1 MYLNQKIGASM
12 KIYSYKKDKK
22 TYYGFNIYL
31 GKDPLT
37 GKEKRTNRRGFK
49 SKKQAENAYLK
60 LRTQTPTK
68 PEAELKTFNDAYELW
83 LETWQTTVKEQT
95 VYKTKSLFKNQIIPY
110 IGNIP
115 IKEFTQLQAQ
125 AFIIDASKRYKNINT
140 INIYTKAV
148 LNYAKDLQVI
158 ETNPFNKV
166 KLPKGKSDIK
176 VSTTK
181 NYYTPEELKTFLEIT
196 KETEPLQTYAFFRLL
211 SHTGMRSGEAL
222 ALEWSDLNTK
232 TNTLTISKSI
242 SRDKNGKQIISTT
255 KTGNTR
261 KITLDTETTDIL
273 IKLKETNKK
282 YIFERSGKVVTR
294 SYPLKVLNR
303 IIEKNNLNKITV
315 HGFRHTHAT
324 ILLRMGKS
332 IKYIQERLGHADPTI
347 TLEIY
352 SHIME
357 EEEKETPEE
366 FASFLDS

>member
-1 MYLNQKIGASM
+1 M
-12 KIYSYKKDKK
+12 KIYSYTKDGK
-22 TYYGFNIYL
+22 TYYKFNIYL

-37 GKEKRTNRRGFK
+37 GKEIRTNRQGFK

-68 PEAELKTFNDAYELW
+68 PEIKIKTFNDAYEIW
-83 LETWQTTVKEQT
+83 LETWQTTVKDQS
-95 VYKTKSLFKNQIIPY
+95 VYKIKSLFKNQITPY
-110 IGNIP
+110 IGDILL
-115 IKEFTQLQAQ
+115 KEFTQLQAQ
-125 AFIIDASKRYKNINT
+125 TFIIDASKRYKNISS

-148 LNYAKDLQVI
+148 LNYAKDLHAI
-158 ETNPFNKV
+158 ETNPFAKI
-166 KLPKGKSDIK
+166 KIPKQKREIK
-176 VSTTK
+176 TIENR

-196 KETEPLQTYAFFRLL
+196 KETQQPQTYAFFRLL
-211 SHTGMRSGEAL
+211 SHTGMRLGEAL
-222 ALEWSDLNTK
+222 ALEWTDLNTK
-232 TNTLTISKSI
+232 TNTLIISKSI

-261 KITLDTETTDIL
+261 KITLDKETVNAL

-282 YIFERSGKVVTR
+282 YIFERSGKMITR
-294 SYPLKVLNR
+294 SYPLKILNR
-303 IIEKNNLNKITV
+303 IIEKNNLHKITV

-357 EEEKETPEE
+357 EEEKQTPDE
-366 FASFLDS
+366 FVSFLEG

>member
-1 MYLNQKIGASM
+1 M
-12 KIYSYKKDKK
+12 KIYSYKKDGK
-22 TYYGFNIYL
+22 TYYKFNIYL

-37 GKEKRTNRRGFK
+37 GKEIRTNRQGFE

-68 PEAELKTFNDAYELW
+68 PEIKIKTFNDAYEIW
-83 LETWQTTVKEQT
+83 LETWQTTVKDQS
-95 VYKTKSLFKNQIIPY
+95 VYKIKSLFKNQITPY
-110 IGNIP
+110 IGDILL
-115 IKEFTQLQAQ
+115 KEFTQLQAQ
-125 AFIIDASKRYKNINT
+125 TFIIDASKRYKNISS

-148 LNYAKDLQVI
+148 LNYAKDLHAI
-158 ETNPFNKV
+158 ETNPFAKI
-166 KLPKGKSDIK
+166 KIPKQKREIK
-176 VSTTK
+176 TIENR

-196 KETEPLQTYAFFRLL
+196 KETQQPQTYAFFRLL
-211 SHTGMRSGEAL
+211 SHTGMRLGEAL
-222 ALEWSDLNTK
+222 ALEWTDLNTK

-242 SRDKNGKQIISTT
+242 SRDKDGKQIISTT

-261 KITLDTETTDIL
+261 KITLDRETTDTL
-273 IKLKETNKK
+273 IKLKKTNKK
-282 YIFERSGKVVTR
+282 YIFERSGKMITR
-294 SYPLKVLNR
+294 SYPLKILNR
-303 IIEKNNLNKITV
+303 IIEKNNLHKITV

-357 EEEKETPEE
+357 EEEKQTPDE
-366 FASFLDS
+366 FVSFLEG

>member
-1 MYLNQKIGASM
+1 M
-12 KIYSYKKDKK
+12 KIYSYKKDGK
-22 TYYGFNIYL
+22 TYYKFNIYL

-37 GKEKRTNRRGFK
+37 GKEIRTNRQGFE

-68 PEAELKTFNDAYELW
+68 PEIKIKTFNDAYEIW
-83 LETWQTTVKEQT
+83 LETWQTTVKDQS
-95 VYKTKSLFKNQIIPY
+95 VYKIKSLFRNQITPY
-110 IGNIP
+110 IGDILL
-115 IKEFTQLQAQ
+115 KEFTQLQAQ
-125 AFIIDASKRYKNINT
+125 TFIIDASKRYKNISS

-148 LNYAKDLQVI
+148 LNYAKDLHAI
-158 ETNPFNKV
+158 ETNPFAKI
-166 KLPKGKSDIK
+166 KIPKQKREIK
-176 VSTTK
+176 TIENR

-196 KETEPLQTYAFFRLL
+196 KETQQPQTYAFFRLL
-211 SHTGMRSGEAL
+211 SHTGMRLGEAL
-222 ALEWSDLNTK
+222 ALEWTDLNTK

-242 SRDKNGKQIISTT
+242 SRDKDGKQIISTT

-261 KITLDTETTDIL
+261 KITLDRETTDTL
-273 IKLKETNKK
+273 IKLKKTNKK
-282 YIFERSGKVVTR
+282 YIFERSGKMITR
-294 SYPLKVLNR
+294 SYPLKILNR
-303 IIEKNNLNKITV
+303 IIEKNNLHKITV

-357 EEEKETPEE
+357 EEEKQTPDE
-366 FASFLDS
+366 FVSFLEG

>member
-1 MYLNQKIGASM
+1 M

-49 SKKQAENAYLK
+49 SKKEAENTYLK
-60 LRTQTPTK
+60 LRTQTPVK
-68 PEAELKTFNDAYELW
+68 PEAKIKTFNDAYELW

-95 VYKTKSLFKNQIIPY
+95 VYKVKSLFKNQITPY
-110 IGNIP
+110 IGGIRL
-115 IKEFTQLQAQ
+115 KEFTQLQAQ
-125 AFIIDASKRYKNINT
+125 SFIIGASKRYKNITN
-140 INIYTKAV
+140 INIYAKAV
-148 LNYAKDLQVI
+148 LNYAKDLHVI
-158 ETNPFNKV
+158 EKNPFERIKVPKV
-166 KLPKGKSDIK
+166 KTDIK
-176 VSTTK
+176 ALKTR
-181 NYYTPEELKTFLEIT
+181 NYYTPKELKTFLEIT
-196 KETEPLQTYAFFRLL
+196 KETQSSQTYAFFRLL
-211 SHTGMRSGEAL
+211 SHTGMRLGEAL
-222 ALEWSDLNTK
+222 ALEWSDLNTNN
-232 TNTLTISKSI
+232 NTLTISKSI

-255 KTGNTR
+255 KTGNIRT
-261 KITLDTETTDIL
+261 ISIDQETVDTLIE
-273 IKLKETNKK
+273 LKQINEK
-282 YIFERSGKVVTR
+282 YIFERSGKMITR
-294 SYPLKVLNR
+294 SYPLKILNR
-303 IIEKNNLNKITV
+303 IIEKNNLHKITV